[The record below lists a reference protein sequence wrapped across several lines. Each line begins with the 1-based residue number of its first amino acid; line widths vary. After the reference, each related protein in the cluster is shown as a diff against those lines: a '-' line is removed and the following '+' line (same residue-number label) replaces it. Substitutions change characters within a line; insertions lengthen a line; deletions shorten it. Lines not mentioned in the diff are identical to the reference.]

1 MQRSVLLALVLGL
14 SFLGIADSWYLFQS
28 AVTDTALTC
37 DIGAGLDGCN
47 IVAQSPYSQ
56 FLGIP
61 LALYGVGFFALLFAV
76 GAALFMLSSR
86 LLLKGLLALAAFG
99 ALASVVFV
107 YIQFF
112 LIQALCIYCLLSA
125 AITFALLFIAW
136 RLYRAPERANL
147 DS

>member
-1 MQRSVLLALVLGL
+1 MQRPVLLALILAL

-56 FLGIP
+56 LLGIP
-61 LALYGVGFFALLFAV
+61 LALYGVGFFALLFVV
-76 GAALFMLSSR
+76 GAVLLMVQSR
-86 LLLKGLLALAAFG
+86 LLEKGLLALGAFG

-112 LIQALCIYCLLSA
+112 LIKALCIYCLLSA
-125 AITFALLFIAW
+125 AITFALFYIAW
-136 RLYRAPERANL
+136 RLYRGPKRQNL

>member
-1 MQRSVLLALVLGL
+1 MQRPVLLALILAL

-56 FLGIP
+56 LLGIP
-61 LALYGVGFFALLFAV
+61 LALYGVGFFALLFVV
-76 GAALFMLSSR
+76 GAILLMVQSR
-86 LLLKGLLALAAFG
+86 LLEKGLLALAAFG

-112 LIQALCIYCLLSA
+112 LIKALCIYCLLSA
-125 AITFALLFIAW
+125 AITFVLFYIAW
-136 RLYRAPERANL
+136 RLYRGPKRQNL

>member
-1 MQRSVLLALVLGL
+1 MHRSVLLALVLAL

-56 FLGIP
+56 LLGIP
-61 LALYGVGFFALLFAV
+61 LALYGVGFFALLFAS
-76 GAALFMLSSR
+76 GAALLLTPSR
-86 LLLKGLLALAAFG
+86 LLEKGLLALAAFG
-99 ALASVVFV
+99 AAASVVFV

-112 LIQALCIYCLLSA
+112 LIKALCIYCLLSA
-125 AITFALLFIAW
+125 AITFALLYIAW
-136 RLYRAPERANL
+136 RLYKGPKVRNL

>member
-1 MQRSVLLALVLGL
+1 MHRNVLLALVLAL

-56 FLGIP
+56 LLGIP
-61 LALYGVGFFALLFAV
+61 LALYGVGFFGLLFAV
-76 GAALFMLSSR
+76 GATLFMMPSR
-86 LLLKGLLALAAFG
+86 LLGKGLLALSAFG
-99 ALASVVFV
+99 AAASLVFV

-112 LIQALCIYCLLSA
+112 LIKALCIYCLLSA
-125 AITFALLFIAW
+125 AITFALLYIAW
-136 RLYRAPERANL
+136 RLYKGPKVPNL